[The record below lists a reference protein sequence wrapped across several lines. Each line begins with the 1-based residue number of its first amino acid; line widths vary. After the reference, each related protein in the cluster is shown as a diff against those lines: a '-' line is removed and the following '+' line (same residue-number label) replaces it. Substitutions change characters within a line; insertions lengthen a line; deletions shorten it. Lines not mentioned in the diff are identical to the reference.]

1 MFKVSRS
8 FVSLFIAL
16 ALFSCGYHFSGGG
29 VLPAGVERIFLV
41 IFDNRTSEIG
51 VENDLAAA
59 LANTFTTIGNK
70 DVLVNN
76 RQKADAELNGTIN
89 KIEIYTVSR
98 RTETVSA
105 ERRVLITASA
115 RLISIDGRTL
125 WQSDALSVTQAY
137 RVASENQETEA
148 DRRRA
153 ISDASVLL
161 AQKIFN
167 NLTSNF

>member
-1 MFKVSRS
+1 M
-8 FVSLFIAL
+8 
-16 ALFSCGYHFSGGG
+16 
-29 VLPAGVERIFLV
+29 LPAGVERIFLV
-41 IFDNRTSEIG
+41 IFENRTSEIG
-51 VENDLAAA
+51 IENDLAAA

-76 RQKADAELNGTIN
+76 RQSADAELTGAIT

-115 RLISIDGRTL
+115 RLISTDGRTL

-137 RVASENQETEA
+137 SVAPDNQETEA
-148 DRRRA
+148 DRRGA
-153 ISDASVLL
+153 IRDASILL
-161 AQKIFN
+161 ADKIYN
-167 NLTSNF
+167 NMTSNF

>member
-1 MFKVSRS
+1 MSKVSRVFVVLS
-8 FVSLFIAL
+8 FAVAL
-16 ALFSCGYHFSGGG
+16 VSCGYHFSGGG

-41 IFDNRTSEIG
+41 IFENRTSEIG

-76 RQKADAELNGTIN
+76 RQSADAELTGAIN

-115 RLISIDGRTL
+115 RLISIDGQTL

-137 RVASENQETEA
+137 TVATDNQETEA

-153 ISDASVLL
+153 IRDASILL
-161 AQKIFN
+161 ADKIYN
-167 NLTSNF
+167 NMTSNF

>member
-1 MFKVSRS
+1 MSKVSRA
-8 FVSLFIAL
+8 FVVLFFAMPL
-16 ALFSCGYHFSGGG
+16 VSCGYHFSGGG
-29 VLPAGVERIFLV
+29 ILPAGVERIFLV
-41 IFDNRTSEIG
+41 IFENRTSEIG

-59 LANTFTTIGNK
+59 LANTFTTVGNK
-70 DVLVNN
+70 DVLVNK
-76 RQKADAELNGTIN
+76 RQKADAELTGAIN

-115 RLISIDGRTL
+115 RLVSIDGQTL

-137 RVASENQETEA
+137 TVASENQETEA

-153 ISDASVLL
+153 IRDASVLL
-161 AQKIFN
+161 ADKIYN